1 MTERGIVVPLLKEEA
16 RLKRKV
22 RAHFKHLGFL
32 KAADGTL
39 VPPSLDK
46 QGYRNMHAH
55 QRQANLDKRRK
66 WINDKAK
73 QLIQHFASGNELTVE
88 RIRPRLEIIQG
99 GTWQSDLFRFASH
112 YWSVPISEGY
122 GRRMR
127 FLVWDEHHEK
137 LIGIFAL
144 GDAVFN
150 LRARD
155 KHIGWDHYRRAEAL
169 VNLMDAYALGALPP
183 YNFLLGGKLV
193 ASLIRTQ
200 EVVNA
205 FQAKYHNSV
214 GVISG
219 KSKHAQ
225 LVAVTTSSALG
236 RSSQYNR
243 LRLDGQSIF
252 ESIGTTSGWGHFHI
266 SDDLFGELRLYLK
279 SIGDTYADA
288 HQYGQGPNY
297 RLRLIRKA
305 LSLLGL
311 DPDMARHGLTREV
324 FFCPLANNTLQF
336 LRGEHKR
343 VRYDQL
349 PTIEETGAAALARW
363 VVPRAK
369 RKPEFQLWES
379 ESLLRAFDTTPG
391 STSTT
396 TQIAKIG

>member
-1 MTERGIVVPLLKEEA
+1 MSKGIVVPLLKEEA

-22 RAHFKHLGFL
+22 RAHFKQLGFL
-32 KAADGTL
+32 KADDGTL
-39 VPPSLDK
+39 VPPNLEK
-46 QGYRNMHAH
+46 QGYRDMHLH
-55 QRQANLDKRRK
+55 QRQAHLSKHRD
-66 WINDKAK
+66 WIDDKAGE
-73 QLIQHFASGNELTVE
+73 LVQHFASGEELDVE
-88 RIRPRLEIIQG
+88 KIKPCLEVIRG
-99 GTWQSDLFRFASH
+99 GTWQADLFRFASL

-155 KHIGWDHYRRAEAL
+155 EYIGWDHHRRAEAL

-200 EVVNA
+200 EVVDT
-205 FQAKYHNSV
+205 FRAKYHNTV

-236 RSSQYNR
+236 RSSIYNR
-243 LRLDGQSIF
+243 LNLGGHAIF
-252 ESIGTTSGWGHFHI
+252 ESIGDTSGWGHFHI
-266 SDDLFGELRLYLK
+266 SDELFDDLRGYLK
-279 SIGDTYADA
+279 SVGDAYADA
-288 HQYGQGPNY
+288 HEYGQGPNY

-305 LSLLGL
+305 LGLLGL
-311 DPDMARHGLTREV
+311 DPDMAKHGLPREV
-324 FFCPLANNTLQF
+324 FFCSLANNAFPF
-336 LRGEHKR
+336 LRGDHKMA
-343 VRYDQL
+343 RYGKL
-349 PTIEETGAAALARW
+349 PTVEEASNAALARW
-363 VVPRAK
+363 VLPRSV
-369 RKPEFQLWES
+369 RRPEFRLWTQEA
-379 ESLLRAFDTTPG
+379 LLSNFDVPISVPSAPRQSVRG
-391 STSTT
+391 
-396 TQIAKIG
+396 